1 MRETKEGRDEMK
13 EVTGYVLIAQA
24 ILTGVIVYSIFHLS
38 DSIKE
43 SAAYLGSGEGNLG
56 WGENLPIIIWIP
68 LIVVALIGLFL
79 IIKKK

>member
-1 MRETKEGRDEMK
+1 MK
-13 EVTGYVLIAQA
+13 EVTGDVLIAQA

-43 SAAYLGSGEGNLG
+43 SAAFVGSGEGNIG
-56 WGENLPIIIWIP
+56 WGGNLPILIWIP
-68 LIVVALIGLFL
+68 LIVVAGMGLIL